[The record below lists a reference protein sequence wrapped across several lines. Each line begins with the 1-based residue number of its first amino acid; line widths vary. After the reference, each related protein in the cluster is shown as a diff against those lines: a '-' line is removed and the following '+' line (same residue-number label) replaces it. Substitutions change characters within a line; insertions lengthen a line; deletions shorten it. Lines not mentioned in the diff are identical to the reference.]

1 MDSFIALLPWLGAMA
16 VLMACSGFFSASE
29 AALFYLQPRDR
40 RDMSGGSA
48 AEQAAA
54 TLLENPDRLL
64 SSILFWNLVINIA
77 YFSLAS
83 IVAIRMESNPDL
95 GSSFAA
101 TFAVLALFAIIFFS
115 EMLPKSFGVLRP
127 RTLASMVSLP
137 LWWAVRVVDPLM
149 PFLRWVNLVSRRL
162 IWPGFKP
169 EPFLELTDLER
180 AIEHSGQDAAL
191 IKQEQE
197 VLQNIVQLSTI
208 RVEEWM
214 RPRTQ
219 FVSYRPPVNLEDLR
233 GTMPASGYLLVT
245 EPDSREIEKAIRLDN
260 QFHLDE
266 QDLHR
271 HAEPVLYLPWCATVA
286 DALEKMSHRDREVAV
301 VVNEFGD
308 TIGILTIEDILETV
322 FVYSPSR
329 SARLLDLPPLEQVDE
344 TTYRVAG
351 IMSLRQLAK
360 RLEVEIPETQSV
372 TVGGVIQESMQRLAE
387 PKDHCQWGPFE
398 FRVVQLAQRG
408 SMLVEVR
415 VIDSDDEEA
424 A

>member
-1 MDSFIALLPWLGAMA
+1 MDSLLALSPWLVATVA
-16 VLMACSGFFSASE
+16 LMACSGFFSASE

-40 RDMSGGSA
+40 RDMSHGSPGDK
-48 AEQAAA
+48 AAA
-54 TLLENPDRLL
+54 TLLEKPERLL

-83 IVAIRMESNPDL
+83 IVAIRIEADPEL
-95 GSSFAA
+95 GNSFAA
-101 TFAVLALFAIIFFS
+101 VFAVLALLAIIFFS

-127 RTLASMVSLP
+127 RILSSMVSLP
-137 LWWAVRVVDPLM
+137 LWWAVRVVDPMM
-149 PFLRWVNLVSRRL
+149 PFLRWINLVSRRL

-169 EPFLELTDLER
+169 EPLLELTDLER
-180 AIEHSGQDAAL
+180 VIEHSGEDAAL
-191 IKQEQE
+191 IKQEQA

-219 FVSYRPPVNLEDLR
+219 FVAYRPPVNLEDLD

-260 QFHLDE
+260 QFHLDSE
-266 QDLHR
+266 NLHR
-271 HAEPVLYLPWCATVA
+271 HAEPVLYMPWCATVA

-329 SARLLDLPPLEQVDE
+329 SARLLDLPPLEQIDE
-344 TTYRVAG
+344 KTYRVAG

-387 PKDHCQWGPFE
+387 RDDRCVWGPFE
-398 FRVVQLAQRG
+398 FHVVKLAQRG
-408 SMLVEVR
+408 SMLVEVS
-415 VIDSDDEEA
+415 VIDPDDEEA